1 MRIDADQRDDG
12 RRQLVAA
19 RTAMMAKRRFRDRL
33 LAWKRSLS
41 DPLRNAGAATRWVA
55 GLPALDALHLQREAL
70 DLLAPFPG
78 ARRSIGPNQAAALL
92 RIDARFEPVLKQL
105 TAQYSANYQRSSGV
119 ETRLWHGGF
128 DLIKAFI
135 AAYQATL
142 KSGYAGEQRRWKAV
156 LPKVLLRLAHYRGLD
171 GKFRLFRYGHWIP
184 AQWRELHELYEFARM
199 RGWQREPLASAAA
212 TFDHPTVTL
221 EHEYVK
227 ALLLM
232 RLDSGSFTP
241 DQVEWVSGVLDEWI
255 GPLALTPPPGT
266 GANFY
271 LDLSGTQGLKR
282 IDKARAGG
290 RLMFID
296 TNPIYS
302 RVVERMRS
310 LPEQDET
317 PQAAGE
323 LPTREQKLLLM
334 RLAALYGPDA
344 LAFSPRSP
352 RQPVDAQVRVVVGL
366 QALTRAVAEVDR
378 LTAEAKSKGA
388 RHSYDEITQMV
399 NPSANPD
406 SVARRVRGSQW
417 RIADLSETGCRLI
430 APAKDA
436 PTQLGEMI
444 AFRDPDGWSLAVVRR
459 MQRQQVDEVIC
470 GVEIIARRMVR
481 VLLRGWVAPL
491 EAGRAGIDKPFFG
504 LYLPAHPDN
513 RQSSQ
518 RSLIGP
524 DERFSSGG
532 MVELDTGNARY
543 LVRFTQTLE
552 RQAGWAW
559 ALFNAVRKLSGA

>member
-1 MRIDADQRDDG
+1 
-12 RRQLVAA
+12 
-19 RTAMMAKRRFRDRL
+19 MMAKRRFRDRL
-33 LAWKRSLS
+33 LAWRRSLS

-55 GLPALDALHLQREAL
+55 GLPTADALQLQREAL
-70 DLLAPFPG
+70 DLVASFPG
-78 ARRSIGPNQAAALL
+78 SRRAIGPNQAEALL
-92 RIDARFEPVLKQL
+92 RIDARFEPVIKQL
-105 TAQYSANYQRSSGV
+105 TAQYSANYQRSTGV
-119 ETRLWHGGF
+119 ETRLWHGVF
-128 DLIKAFI
+128 DLVKAFI

-142 KSGYAGEQRRWKAV
+142 KSGYAGEQRRWKGV
-156 LPKVLLRLAHYRGLD
+156 MPKVLVRLAHYRGLD

-199 RGWQREPLASAAA
+199 RGWQREPLAFGGAA
-212 TFDHPTVTL
+212 FDRPAESL
-221 EHEYVK
+221 EHEYIT

-241 DQVEWVSGVLDEWI
+241 DQVEWVSRVLDEWI
-255 GPLALTPPPGT
+255 GPLSLTPPPGT

-282 IDKARAGG
+282 MDKPRAGG
-290 RLMFID
+290 RLMFLD
-296 TNPIYS
+296 TSPIYA
-302 RVVERMRS
+302 RVVERMRW
-310 LPEQDET
+310 LPEQDDA
-317 PQAAGE
+317 PHASGD
-323 LPTREQKLLLM
+323 LPMREQKLLLM

-344 LAFSPRSP
+344 LAFSPRAP
-352 RQPVDAQVRVVVGL
+352 RQSAETEVRVVVGL

-399 NPSANPD
+399 NPTANPD

-417 RIADLSETGCRLI
+417 KIADLSESGCRLI

-436 PTQLGEMI
+436 PAQLGEMI

-481 VLLRGWVAPL
+481 VLLRSWVAPL
-491 EAGRAGIDKPFFG
+491 DAGRAGIDRPFFG

-524 DERFSSGG
+524 DERFLPGG

-543 LVRFTQTLE
+543 LIRFTQTLE

-559 ALFNAVRKLSGA
+559 ALFNAVRKLSG